1 MKNYNTLNEK
11 IKDEMINFIN
21 KLSKGLGKIDTHFI
35 TDMVNG
41 ITSNNSVIL
50 SDIARTMNE
59 RPNIKKSVERIERH
73 LDEYDDIKN
82 IIELN
87 YESLVKNYLN
97 NRKLYFVDGGD
108 IVKDK
113 NTKFENMGWVL
124 DGSDEHKVKTGYKL
138 FEIDSIDHSN
148 QPISLVSEL
157 SSSLDEEYDSDNS
170 RWLELINKTSNT
182 YGKGTFIMD
191 RGFDSGILMDKIIK
205 NGNDFIIRA
214 NKLERYVYLNG
225 DKTTI
230 RNIAIRCKGF
240 YKLDVNYRGNNH
252 KLKVTAKTIKIKNKE
267 AKDLENNLLTL
278 VIIKGFAINTNT
290 LNEAYMALIT
300 SRKVSSKNDVLQAV
314 RDYLLRWRIEENFR
328 YKKQQFNLE
337 NIRIRKYNR
346 LQVMYKLLSMIMI
359 FNNIINI
366 KSIGKTVRK
375 IKKQI
380 REKIIFWLYRISDG
394 IKEVI
399 SFFSDELI
407 KLIYPKPRKRRRDLF
422 TVMGV
427 AFR

>member
-11 IKDEMINFIN
+11 LKCEMITFIN
-21 KLSKGLGKIDTHFI
+21 KLSTGLGKVDTHFI

-41 ITSNNSVIL
+41 IISNNSVIL

-59 RPNIKKSVERIERH
+59 RPNIKKSVER
-73 LDEYDDIKN
+73 
-82 IIELN
+82 
-87 YESLVKNYLN
+87 
-97 NRKLYFVDGGD
+97 
-108 IVKDK
+108 
-113 NTKFENMGWVL
+113 
-124 DGSDEHKVKTGYKL
+124 
-138 FEIDSIDHSN
+138 
-148 QPISLVSEL
+148 
-157 SSSLDEEYDSDNS
+157 
-170 RWLELINKTSNT
+170 
-182 YGKGTFIMD
+182 
-191 RGFDSGILMDKIIK
+191 
-205 NGNDFIIRA
+205 
-214 NKLERYVYLNG
+214 LERYVYLNG

-230 RNIAIRCKGF
+230 RNIAMKCKGF

-267 AKDLENNLLTL
+267 TKDLENNLLTL
-278 VIIKGFAINTNT
+278 IIIKGFSINNNKLT
-290 LNEAYMALIT
+290 EAYMSLIT
-300 SRKVSSKNDVLQAV
+300 SRKVSSKNDVLQVV

-328 YKKQQFNLE
+328 FKKQQFNLK

-346 LQVMYKLLSMIMI
+346 LQAMYKLLSMIMI

-366 KSIGKTVRK
+366 KAIGKIVRK
-375 IKKQI
+375 IQKQI

-407 KLIYPKPRKRRRDLF
+407 KLIYPKLSKRRRDLF
-422 TVMGV
+422 TVMGL

>member
-1 MKNYNTLNEK
+1 MKNYNTLNDK
-11 IKDEMINFIN
+11 LKDEMINFIN
-21 KLSKGLGKIDTHFI
+21 KLSNGLGKVDTHFI

-41 ITSNNSVIL
+41 ITANNSVIL

-59 RPNIKKSVERIERH
+59 RPNIKKSVERLERH
-73 LDEYDDIKN
+73 LDEYKNIKN
-82 IIELN
+82 IIETN

-108 IVKDK
+108 IAKNK

-148 QPISLVSEL
+148 QPISIISEL
-157 SSSLDEEYDSDNS
+157 ASSLDEEYDSDNS
-170 RWLELINKTSNT
+170 RWLELMNEVSKK

-205 NGNDFIIRA
+205 NDNNFIIRA

-230 RNIAIRCKGF
+230 RNIAMKCKGF
-240 YKLDVNYRGNNH
+240 YKIDVNYRGNNH
-252 KLKVTAKTIKIKNKE
+252 KLKVTAKTIKIKNKGT
-267 AKDLENNLLTL
+267 KDLENNLLTL
-278 VIIKGFAINTNT
+278 IIIKGFAINTNT

-300 SRKVSSKNDVLQAV
+300 SRKVSSKNDVLQVV

-328 YKKQQFNLE
+328 FKKQQFNLE

-346 LQVMYKLLSMIMI
+346 LQAMYKLLSMIMI

-366 KSIGKTVRK
+366 KAIGKTVRK

-380 REKIIFWLYRISDG
+380 RDKIIFWLYRISDG

-427 AFR
+427 GFR

>member
-1 MKNYNTLNEK
+1 MKNYNILNDK

-21 KLSKGLGKIDTHFI
+21 KLSTGLGKVDTHFI

-41 ITSNNSVIL
+41 IISNNSVIL

-59 RPNIKKSVERIERH
+59 RPNIKKSVERLERH
-73 LDEYDDIKN
+73 LDKYEDIKN
-82 IIELN
+82 IIEIN

-108 IVKDK
+108 IVKNK

-148 QPISLVSEL
+148 QPISIISEL

-170 RWLELINKTSNT
+170 RWLELMNEVSKK

-214 NKLERYVYLNG
+214 NKLERYIYLNG

-230 RNIAIRCKGF
+230 RNIAMKCKGF

-252 KLKVTAKTIKIKNKE
+252 KLKVTAKTIKIQNKE
-267 AKDLENNLLTL
+267 AKELENNLLTL
-278 VIIKGFAINTNT
+278 IIIKGFAINTNT

-300 SRKVSSKNDVLQAV
+300 SRKVSSRNDVLQVV

-346 LQVMYKLLSMIMI
+346 LQTMYNLLSMIMI

-366 KSIGKTVRK
+366 KAIGKTVRK
-375 IKKQI
+375 IKKHI

-394 IKEVI
+394 IKAVI
-399 SFFSDELI
+399 SFFSTELI
-407 KLIYPKPRKRRRDLF
+407 KIIYPRRQKRRRDLF